1 MSDGLK
7 LGWGGP
13 RRGCI
18 GTFKECSTTLV
29 QGSAFSL
36 FFSSFFAWFRVQ
48 GLGLMFFVR

>member
-18 GTFKECSTTLV
+18 GTFKECITTLV

-36 FFSSFFAWFRVQ
+36 FFQVFAWFRVQ
-48 GLGLMFFVR
+48 GLGLMVFVR